1 MPKAGF
7 FLLPVVLSAAIASA
21 QMDQV
26 SHAAEP
32 NFENAVVGSTLTCSQ
47 PHTLVVPS
55 QLLQKARLEARL
67 LILLRDSLYD
77 DARGVV
83 NIEREKEIKKLANKL
98 RTKKTTE
105 DCGLL
110 LVEGLTAAQVFQ
122 AAVENAPRELR
133 RSSQKL
139 AFSGIAGGLTMGP
152 TGLAVAAV
160 HAFTVPC
167 ESLPLAP
174 YLLYSIGLV
183 AVIIGR
189 AQLFTENTLCL
200 LQRFQISED
209 CLSI

>member
-1 MPKAGF
+1 MTAW
-7 FLLPVVLSAAIASA
+7 LDEATLNAYQNAAASL
-21 QMDQV
+21 DPRTTSTV
-26 SHAAEP
+26 S
-32 NFENAVVGSTLTCSQ
+32 
-47 PHTLVVPS
+47 S
-55 QLLQKARLEARL
+55 QLNFSYNEANSEHN
-67 LILLRDSLYD
+67 RDGNNDNRSW
-77 DARGVV
+77 
-83 NIEREKEIKKLANKL
+83 N
-98 RTKKTTE
+98 
-105 DCGLL
+105 CS
-110 LVEGLTAAQVFQ
+110 VEGLTAAQVFQ